1 MNMHRIVLS
10 IIALVLITP
19 LHARVWTLTDQRT
32 FEADY
37 VSATATQVS
46 LKVRDGRVV
55 PVEVA
60 RLSQGDR
67 DFIAQQR
74 AANPAPPPATTPTAP
89 PKPTTPPISLSA
101 VKPGALK
108 GPYAEHITG
117 DWKQFEGKGN
127 LQCMLFGA
135 PTLDASKKWPL
146 VIYLHGKGNR
156 VLSREHLGFA
166 AACAKAAN
174 YAERP
179 CFIFAPQCPDENG
192 WGGATGANVLKTV
205 KDLMRNLPIDPDRVY
220 LTGYSMGGYGTF
232 AMLNDEPRMFAAGL
246 PVAGGADVG
255 IARNLRRIPLWIFH
269 GEKDETVSPEGS
281 RAMAKALEK
290 LKAPA
295 KYTEFPGAGHGIG
308 GKIFDDPEV
317 HKWLF
322 AQTRK

>member
-1 MNMHRIVLS
+1 MHRIVLAT
-10 IIALVLITP
+10 ITLGLITT

-55 PVEVA
+55 PVEQA

-67 DFIAQQR
+67 DFIAQQL
-74 AANPAPPPATTPTAP
+74 ATNPATPGATTPTAP
-89 PKPTTPPISLSA
+89 PKPTTPAVPPSA
-101 VKPGALK
+101 VKPSALK
-108 GPYAEHITG
+108 GPYAEHIVG

-135 PTLDASKKWPL
+135 PTLDGSKKWPL

-156 VLSREHLGFA
+156 VLTREHLGFA
-166 AACAKAAN
+166 AACAKPAN

-205 KDLMRNLPIDPDRVY
+205 KDLMRNLPIDPNRVY
-220 LTGYSMGGYGTF
+220 LTGYSMGGFGTF
-232 AMLNDEPRMFAAGL
+232 AMLNDEPRMFAAGI
-246 PVAGGADVG
+246 PVSGGADVA

-290 LKAPA
+290 LKAPV

-308 GKIFDDPEV
+308 GKISDDPEV